1 MRLRQKSILP
11 LGILLLLAGCPGA
24 PSRINAAGNYPTM
37 GESRPNRDQRTT
49 LVIATSTFYDPNLS
63 DDAGAIIRHSG
74 YTIYDE
80 RGEAVEHVRNYIGIN
95 DRGPTTVELEPGRY
109 LILLESPEKQPPIF
123 RVILEP
129 GKLTTVTLPR

>member
-1 MRLRQKSILP
+1 
-11 LGILLLLAGCPGA
+11 
-24 PSRINAAGNYPTM
+24 M